1 MAFITPDPVD
11 PGDVLSASKYN
22 QDVVENTLVLSRGVI
37 AVAKAS
43 SVDQTS
49 ITTIADV
56 TGCSV
61 TFTAEANRYYVA
73 VGFVVDSASSGS
85 PALQT
90 TQITNSAASVVYAR
104 EITHFTAGGGNLH
117 TSQCESEPLTF
128 AAGSTTLKLR
138 FGRSGGDA
146 ATYTVNNST
155 QPAWIA
161 VYDAGAV

>member
-1 MAFITPDPVD
+1 MAITPNTTFTA
-11 PGDVLSASKYN
+11 GAVLTAAQMN
-22 QDVVENTLVLSRGVI
+22 RLPWGI
-37 AVAKAS
+37 MAAAKAS
-43 SVDQTS
+43 SVDQTG
-49 ITTIADV
+49 ITTIVDV

-61 TFTAEANRYYVA
+61 TFTAVANRYYVA
-73 VGFVVDSASSGS
+73 VGYVTDSASAGS

-90 TQITNSAASVVYAR
+90 IQITDSAAAVVYAR

-155 QPAWIA
+155 MPAWIA
-161 VYDAGAV
+161 VYDVGQA

>member
-1 MAFITPDPVD
+1 MAFVTPT
-11 PGDVLSASKYN
+11 DVTVGSVLTASKYN
-22 QDVVENTLVLSRGVI
+22 QEVVENTLVLSRGVV

-43 SVDQTS
+43 SVDQTN

-61 TFTAEANRYYVA
+61 TFTAVANRYYVA
-73 VGFVVDSASSGS
+73 VGFVVDSSSSGS

-155 QPAWIA
+155 MPAWIA
-161 VYDAGAV
+161 VYDVGKV